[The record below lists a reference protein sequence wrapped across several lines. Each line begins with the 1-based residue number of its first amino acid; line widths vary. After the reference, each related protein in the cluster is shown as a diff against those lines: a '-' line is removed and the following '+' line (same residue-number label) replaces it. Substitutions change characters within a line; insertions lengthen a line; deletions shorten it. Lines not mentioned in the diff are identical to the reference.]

1 MLTFPEMF
9 VQVLKV
15 AACIIWLIA
24 TILGFF
30 YVWDLYFDDDFTEKQ
45 KKYRLQLL
53 IITVVSAILFITFI
67 FYRLQFIKHG

>member
-24 TILGFF
+24 TIIGFF
-30 YVWDLYFDDDFTEKQ
+30 YVWDLYFGDDVTEKQ
-45 KKYRLQLL
+45 KKYRLQVL

-67 FYRLQFIKHG
+67 AYKLQFIKHE

>member
-15 AACIIWLIA
+15 IACIIWLIA
-24 TILGFF
+24 TIIGFL
-30 YVWDLYFDDDFTEKQ
+30 YVWDLYFDDDVTEKQ

-53 IITVVSAILFITFI
+53 IITVVSAILFITFF
-67 FYRLQFIKHG
+67 FYRLQFVKHG